1 VSFEEFGLNTSILS
15 SIRSLGYKTPTP
27 IQSKTIPEALV
38 GHDVMGLAQTG
49 TGKTAAFVLPML
61 NRLISSTGITGNTGR
76 KVVRAL
82 IIAPTRELAEQID
95 GNIREL
101 GRGTLLKSMAI
112 YGGSSAFEQIK
123 KLRKG
128 VDIVVACPGRL
139 LDHIRQ
145 GKVNLSSVE
154 MLVLDEADR
163 MLDMGFLPDIRSIL
177 MHVPAKRQT
186 LLFSATMP
194 ADIRKLT
201 REIMNRPVIAQVD
214 HSMPAKTVSH
224 ALYPVAEHLKTP
236 FLISLLRNIKSDSVL
251 VFTRTKHRAK
261 RVTDKLRKD
270 GFKATPLQGNMT
282 QGKRQESLNGFKS
295 GKYRI
300 LVATD
305 IAARGVDVSSISH
318 VINYDMPDTVDA
330 YTHRVGRTGRAA
342 RTGEAFTLVTHI
354 DRPAV
359 RNFERVLGMKLA
371 SRKLEGFDYT
381 VQAPADKTA
390 SLPRNISSHRSA
402 ASPFSGNRSSHQRAR
417 KTEQR
422 KGTTGSKIREFG
434 KKQFSAVR

>member
-1 VSFEEFGLNTSILS
+1 VSFEEFGLNASILS
-15 SIRSLGYKTPTP
+15 CIRSLGYKTPTP
-27 IQSKTIPEALV
+27 IQSKTIPDTLK

-61 NRLISSTGITGNTGR
+61 NRLIDPAGSAVRSGR
-76 KVVRAL
+76 KSVRAL

-101 GRGTLLKSMAI
+101 GRGSMLKSMTI
-112 YGGSSAFEQIK
+112 YGGASAFEQIR

-139 LDHIRQ
+139 LDHINQRH
-145 GKVNLSSVE
+145 VNLSSVE
-154 MLVLDEADR
+154 VLVLDEADR
-163 MLDMGFLPDIRSIL
+163 MLDMGFLPDIKNIL
-177 MHVPAKRQT
+177 KHVPSKRQT

-194 ADIRKLT
+194 NDIRKLT
-201 REIMNRPVIAQVD
+201 KEIMNRPVIAQVD

-224 ALYPVAEHLKTP
+224 AIYPVAEHLKTS
-236 FLISLLRNIKSDSVL
+236 FLITLLRNIDSESVL

-342 RTGEAFTLVTHI
+342 RTGEAFTLVTHA

-359 RNFERVLGMKLA
+359 RSFERILGMKIS
-371 SRKLEGFDYT
+371 SRELEGFDYAMN
-381 VQAPADKTA
+381 APANKTV
-390 SLPRNISSHRSA
+390 SLPRNIDTRKYTTSSY
-402 ASPFSGNRSSHQRAR
+402 GKNRSRYQRAKHR
-417 KTEQR
+417 
-422 KGTTGSKIREFG
+422 
-434 KKQFSAVR
+434 A